1 MTVNNVGYHNV
12 TKLYSW
18 GEANSHQLFVSQS
31 PYALNIPHGLAL
43 AESLGLICVA
53 DRENGRVQCYR
64 ISDAQF
70 EKSVQLKEFSST
82 IYGIDFNEK
91 GTKYFILVTRRP
103 DHAMS
108 PVYSYSLHWVLQLWI
123 LLPIWI

>member
-1 MTVNNVGYHNV
+1 MNNVGYHNV

-91 GTKYFILVTRRP
+91 GTKYILYFGNYKT
-103 DHAMS
+103 
-108 PVYSYSLHWVLQLWI
+108 
-123 LLPIWI
+123 